1 MAAATF
7 DYALARQQYSVAIQS
22 ALPSKDLKELLESTA
37 SIDGSDN
44 EKKPALDQA
53 FRDVLWKLVV
63 DERHYS
69 EYLRLIQ
76 LSIDAVENSLSS
88 AYTPFLLLGDLF
100 DTVTI
105 ETCKEVFKFVEE
117 QVMVWKSD
125 TFYIAG
131 KNYILRMCNDLL
143 RRLSKSQNTVFCGR
157 IQLFLAR
164 FFPLDERSGL
174 NLMSQF
180 NLANVTTFNTT
191 DSEVSLTLDADKPTS
206 MNVDVTGPE
215 AGKTEK
221 PIDYILYRK
230 FWSLQ
235 DFFRNPTQCYKKE
248 KWRQFQKYSK
258 VVLDAFTSLKL
269 DAVQGSKSRK
279 HQARQKL
286 HKQSKDQ
293 VYFAKFLTSEKLFD
307 LQIHDSSFRRSVLV
321 QFLILYQYLNQTV
334 KFKTGTHVLTDE
346 MSNHIKESTEVV
358 YMLLRET
365 PPNGE
370 EFAKTVEH
378 ILTREEHWNDW
389 KNKGCPTFVLERP
402 KDGEEAAPVRSRSRK
417 RSIREEMLGEGTSK
431 RLDMG
436 SPELTKLWNLCPDN
450 MEACRSEAR
459 IFLPNLE
466 EFFEEAIEQA
476 DPEAMI
482 EDEYKVVNQS
492 NFAWQ
497 AVRLLAGK
505 SPHFFQPVIAEP
517 PIKKL
522 SQYLEWILTKIAKE
536 MPQTL
541 STSEEIK
548 TGEGLAETDD
558 LLQGGEEEKSDVLT
572 EDQLEA
578 VISKIGDNWMTLA
591 GELFLSDD
599 DISNL
604 QTELSDAK
612 EQARQLLNIW
622 QEREGTSATKEV
634 LVGALQESGLK
645 DIVESVFSNSQAE
658 M

>member
-7 DYALARQQYSVAIQS
+7 DYALSRQKYSVAIQS
-22 ALPSKDLKELLESTA
+22 ALPNKDLKGLVESTA
-37 SIDGSDN
+37 SLDGSDN

-63 DERHYS
+63 EECQHS
-69 EYLRLIQ
+69 EYLRVIQ
-76 LSIDAVENSLSS
+76 LSIDAVENSLAS

-105 ETCKEVFKFVEE
+105 ETCKEVFKFVEA

-125 TFYIAG
+125 TFYVAG
-131 KNYILRMCNDLL
+131 RNYILRMCNDLL

-191 DSEVSLTLDADKPTS
+191 DSDVSLSLDNS
-206 MNVDVTGPE
+206 NMDVSVPE
-215 AGKTEK
+215 ASKTEK

-258 VVLDAFTSLKL
+258 VVLDAFSSLKL
-269 DAVQGSKSRK
+269 DSVQGSKRK
-279 HQARQKL
+279 HQASQKL
-286 HKQSKDQ
+286 QKQGKDQ

-307 LQIHDSSFRRSVLV
+307 LQISDSSFRRSVLV
-321 QFLILYQYLNQTV
+321 QFLILYQYLNHTV
-334 KFKTGTHVLTDE
+334 KFKTNVHVLTDE
-346 MSNHIKESTEVV
+346 MSGHIKDSSEVV
-358 YMLLRET
+358 YALLRET

-370 EFAKTVEH
+370 EFTKTVAQ
-378 ILTREEHWNDW
+378 ILSREEHWNEW

-402 KDGEEAAPVRSRSRK
+402 KAGEEVPAPTRSRSRK
-417 RSIREEMLGEGTSK
+417 RSIREELTGDDMFK
-431 RLDMG
+431 RRDMG
-436 SPELTKLWNLCPDN
+436 SPELTKLWNICPDN
-450 MEACRSEAR
+450 MEACRSESR
-459 IFLPNLE
+459 IFLPNME

-482 EDEYKVVNQS
+482 EDEYKVVNES

-497 AVRLLAGK
+497 AVRILARK

-541 STSEEIK
+541 SSSEEIK
-548 TGEGLAETDD
+548 TGEGFAETDD

-572 EDQLEA
+572 DDQLEA
-578 VISKIGDNWMTLA
+578 VVNKVGENWKTLA
-591 GELFLSDD
+591 SELFLSDD
-599 DISNL
+599 DITNL
-604 QTELSDAK
+604 QTEHSEAK
-612 EQARQLLNIW
+612 EQARQLLHLW
-622 QEREGTSATKEV
+622 QEREGESATKDT
-634 LVGALQESGLK
+634 LVKALQESGLV
-645 DIVESVFSNSQAE
+645 DIVESVFSES
-658 M
+658 